1 MNDMTVRGLA
11 PPDLCRYLGLSPNL
25 GLYEIFSYYF
35 EGKVKNDSTMI
46 KVLENAFLNDSP
58 YYYCIK
64 LGVTFCWFTLTDRI
78 QIKGKLQFSEPPSIY
93 TVGKFMKHLRYEI
106 ALSGANLTKV
116 KYLIWDES
124 DLVNFEKYIVTYD
137 KFSDFFNRIE
147 GCKGLTCIN
156 IMRLLSRVRNPKGI
170 GINFNAET
178 FVKCLIDSYS
188 VLGIEER
195 DGVLYSRNLFYKD
208 YSICTSSIINY
219 NGCSYG
225 FIIDTEG
232 VKGSNGSLSNGIS
245 ELGGLIFCRYN
256 NIIMNVRTFSC
267 DKYLLDDTIRQ
278 ALRDIREFTQDSK
291 KPIKTLVYGASDK
304 KMLSYSLNKKL
315 FKQLN
320 FYDCKPLIYSTYK
333 LNSTSQSN
341 VAEQLGVS
349 FIKPKHN
356 PLSDAKTLFNIIAK
370 LLEDYPEKG
379 AF

>member
-106 ALSGANLTKV
+106 ALSGANLTRV

-156 IMRLLSRVRNPKGI
+156 IMRLLSRVRNPKGV

-256 NIIMNVRTFSC
+256 NIIMNVIANILGLGNAATPLGLKAMTELQKENSN
-267 DKYLLDDTIRQ
+267 KDT
-278 ALRDIREFTQDSK
+278 
-291 KPIKTLVYGASDK
+291 
-304 KMLSYSLNKKL
+304 
-315 FKQLN
+315 
-320 FYDCKPLIYSTYK
+320 
-333 LNSTSQSN
+333 
-341 VAEQLGVS
+341 
-349 FIKPKHN
+349 
-356 PLSDAKTLFNIIAK
+356 LSDNMMLLIVLNTASLQIIPTTIIAIRSSLGSENPTK
-370 LLEDYPEKG
+370 IIFPVWISTICAAVIGIICTKIIIKCTKK
-379 AF
+379 